1 MDIPDVILRLGFGG
15 VICILTLM
23 LIKSISA
30 YFKRRVSSD
39 QGMGA
44 PANLTGTVQ
53 KESRKHPR
61 VHITWPVRMK
71 SSQGT
76 IEAEIKN
83 ISLGGAFICCPKPL
97 PLREN
102 FRLTIDVPNHEPL
115 RVKVEVVWSNI
126 SVPDDKIVNRGM
138 GIRFIQITEANREF
152 LNKVISA
159 HFEKGLGQNAPVQG
173 ISGEPIP
180 CQIVA

>member
-1 MDIPDVILRLGFGG
+1 MNLMDVILRLGFGG
-15 VICILTLM
+15 IVCILTLM

-71 SSQGT
+71 TSQGT

-115 RVKVEVVWSNI
+115 RAKAEVVWSNI
-126 SVPDDKIVNRGM
+126 SVPDDRIVNRGM
-138 GIRFIQITEANREF
+138 GIRFIQITKANRDL
-152 LNKVISA
+152 LNKAISD
-159 HFEKGLGQNAPVQG
+159 HLKNSE
-173 ISGEPIP
+173 E
-180 CQIVA
+180 